1 MTKFDLQ
8 KRTKK
13 FHVDVIMLC
22 TGFPKNAAGFET
34 AKQLIRAAGSVGA
47 NYRATCRA
55 KSNADFI
62 YKLEV
67 VLEEAD
73 ESLYWL
79 EVTEEAQLILSEQL
93 SILIK
98 EANELVSIF
107 NAADITAKKNRAANN
122 HKITKSQNQK

>member
-1 MTKFDLQ
+1 MNKFDLQ
-8 KRTKK
+8 KRTKQ
-13 FHVDVIMLC
+13 FHVDVIKLC
-22 TGFPKNAAGFET
+22 GRFPKNAAGFET

-47 NYRATCRA
+47 NYRAGCRA

-62 YKLEV
+62 YKIEV

-79 EVTEEAQLILSEQL
+79 QL
-93 SILIK
+93 SKEADLVQGDDLEALIK

-107 NAADITAKKNRAANN
+107 NASDKTAKKNRVTNHTKRNN
-122 HKITKSQNQK
+122 Q